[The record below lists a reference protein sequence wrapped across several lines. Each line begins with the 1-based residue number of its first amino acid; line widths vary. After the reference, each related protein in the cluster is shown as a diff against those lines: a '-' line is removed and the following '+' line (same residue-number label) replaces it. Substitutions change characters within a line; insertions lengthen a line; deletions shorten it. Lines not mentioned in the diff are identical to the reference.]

1 MMVRDASLEAR
12 CRESGLARVERAVA
26 DIAAILHTVEV
37 YATHRGVRGA
47 LRLSQ
52 GLAQRGDAENAST
65 RSDDALAVPRGRGV
79 ENLAVVASDLESR
92 NRGALAWRIR
102 IPRRRQHYAQCG
114 AAIPVGVDSIEGA
127 FDRVFQ
133 EVDQIGLEPHHNRLR
148 LGVSQPAV
156 ELERAWIAFV
166 VDHHPGVEKS
176 TVWNPVRGHAVDGGY
191 DNLAHD
197 ARVNRGRHHRR
208 GRVGTHAAGVGPRI
222 AVEEP
227 LMILRRGERE
237 NVGAI
242 GHDDE
247 ARFLAGQECL
257 DDYPRRRS

>member
-52 GLAQRGDAENAST
+52 GLAQRGDAENAPT
-65 RSDDALAVPRGRGV
+65 RSHDALTVRRGR
-79 ENLAVVASDLESR
+79 
-92 NRGALAWRIR
+92 
-102 IPRRRQHYAQCG
+102 G
-114 AAIPVGVDSIEGA
+114 AAIPVGVDSIERA

-133 EVDQIGLEPHHNRLR
+133 EVDQIGLEPHHDRLR

-156 ELERAWIAFV
+156 ELERAWIAFA

-197 ARVNRGRHHRR
+197 ARVNRGRYHRR

-247 ARFLAGQECL
+247 
-257 DDYPRRRS
+257 